1 MTKIISLLIMGVIAL
16 WVTRGY
22 SSFIDRRL
30 GQMRGILSLMKHMEE
45 GISRTLGFGGDLY
58 RDFSDKYL
66 EDAGLLPLLREGVSP
81 TEALSSDSVSLSLDS
96 NWTDEVR
103 SFFSD
108 FGRGYLENE
117 IRRVSDLRVRLSS
130 EFETGSVLLEKNK
143 KIASALIFGGWAS
156 IAILLV

>member
-30 GQMRGILSLMKHMEE
+30 GQMRGILSLVKHMEE
-45 GISRTLGFGGDLY
+45 GISHTLGFGGDLY

-117 IRRVSDLRVRLSS
+117 IRRLSDLRVRLSS

-143 KIASALIFGGWAS
+143 KLASALIFGGWAS